1 LIGKVLYQ
9 KSFFEDENWVE
20 TIAAWFLIPVIQSS
34 AIQFSLGSSVNF
46 SDSKEV
52 RFSENLPIIN
62 QVGNTSIES
71 VIPGSYNPYFTPINQ
86 QIIGGLGKLKF
97 DFNPKLSL
105 SLTGNVG
112 LYARIDN
119 PNMIYYGTPPG
130 QGIGQGN
137 RPISQDDVYLVLI
150 DQEYNPFDLN
160 ATIDWKV
167 SPKTTLATSY
177 NYQKTIFFN
186 NSQLNLGLKFS
197 LWNE

>member
-1 LIGKVLYQ
+1 LYFAGVKQKRTKIAFLGFLTVLIL
-9 KSFFEDENWVE
+9 
-20 TIAAWFLIPVIQSS
+20 
-34 AIQFSLGSSVNF
+34 SLGSWMHPFYVGVSHVRIN
-46 SDSKEV
+46 KNQTEAQIEV
-52 RFSENLPIIN
+52 RL
-62 QVGNTSIES
+62 
-71 VIPGSYNPYFTPINQ
+71 FTDDIQ
-86 QIIGGLGKLKF
+86 LALKDRGI

-112 LYARIDN
+112 FYARIDN

-186 NSQLNLGLKFS
+186 SFGYH
-197 LWNE
+197 